1 MCISVKSPAELR
13 GLHRSENLAEAA
25 GVVLGEV
32 ISINTYG
39 AAVPLPKYDGMGGGG
54 FAVAEAA
61 AVPISAG
68 EMMVNVEVSMVFS
81 IE

>member
-1 MCISVKSPAELR
+1 
-13 GLHRSENLAEAA
+13 
-25 GVVLGEV
+25 
-32 ISINTYG
+32 
-39 AAVPLPKYDGMGGGG
+39 
-54 FAVAEAA
+54 VAEAA